1 MAERL
6 DIALVHRG
14 LCESRT
20 AAQKAIREG
29 RALLGGLPC
38 LKPSVL
44 IEANDAITLTGD
56 APRYVGRGGEKL
68 EGALHDFGIDPT
80 GCMVLD
86 VGASTG
92 GFADCLLQ
100 HGAHGIIAIDVGHGQ
115 LHPRMA
121 ADARV
126 ISVEGFNARGLN
138 AQSLTERI
146 GPLPPLSGC
155 TVDVSFISLT
165 HILPGIKSV
174 LMPDAWCCVLV
185 KPQFECGPSALDR
198 HGVVKRESDR
208 AAALARVME
217 AAQILGFEYMGNTPS
232 RLRGG
237 DGNVEKFVYLCN
249 RSS

>member
-1 MAERL
+1 M
-6 DIALVHRG
+6 ALVHRG

-29 RALLGGLPC
+29 RALLGGRPC
-38 LKPSVL
+38 PKPSTLV
-44 IEANDAITLTGD
+44 EAGDAVALTGD

-68 EGALHDFGIDPT
+68 EGALRDFGIDPT
-80 GCMVLD
+80 GCTVLD

-100 HGAHGIIAIDVGHGQ
+100 HGASGIIAIDVGHGQ

-126 ISVEGFNARGLN
+126 ISVEGFNARELS
-138 AQSLTERI
+138 AQSLTERM
-146 GPLPPLSGC
+146 GPLPPIGGC
-155 TVDVSFISLT
+155 TADVSFISLT

-174 LMPDAWCCVLV
+174 LMPGGWCCALV

-198 HGVVKRESDR
+198 HGVVRRESDR
-208 AAALARVME
+208 AVALTRVIDAAE
-217 AAQILGFEYMGNTPS
+217 ALGFAHMGSAPS

-237 DGNVEKFVYLCN
+237 DGNMENFVFLCN